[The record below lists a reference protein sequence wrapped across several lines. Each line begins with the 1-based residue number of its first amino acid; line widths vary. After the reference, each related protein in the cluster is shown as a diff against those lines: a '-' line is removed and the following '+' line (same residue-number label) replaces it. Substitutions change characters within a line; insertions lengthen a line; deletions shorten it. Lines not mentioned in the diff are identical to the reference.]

1 MATRDRIT
9 LAIALVV
16 VLVAMIGSYFPLVAI
31 PLWLFAAFLFA
42 WGREPRRTEAFIGR
56 LPGGGYIVKALER
69 LDLVLST
76 RDQEYD
82 QLIRTIVTDYDND
95 LRQSLRILWRTRN
108 TSQIMAE
115 HLNQFTTDGLIEYP
129 HLGPGS
135 IKPELR
141 YIIERVLDEL
151 DVRPH

>member
-16 VLVAMIGSYFPLVAI
+16 VLVAMIGSYFPLFAI
-31 PLWLFAAFLFA
+31 PLWLSAAFLFV

-56 LPGGGYIVKALER
+56 LPGGGYILKALER
-69 LDLVLST
+69 LDLVLSI

-82 QLIRTIVTDYDND
+82 QQIRTIVTDYDND

-108 TSQIMAE
+108 TSRIMAA
-115 HLNQFTTDGLIEYP
+115 HLNQFTTDGLIQYP
-129 HLGPGS
+129 QLGPGS

-141 YIIERVLDEL
+141 DIIERALDEL
-151 DVRPH
+151 DVRL